1 MTLLANFI
9 TGVSVG
15 IEFYTGDDLMDGDKF
30 AVTLDL
36 LIIRFTLV
44 IGN

>member
-15 IEFYTGDDLMDGDKF
+15 IEFYTGDDLIEGDKF

-44 IGN
+44 IGK